1 MDKLRKHSYIL
12 ITLIYLLALLAAA
25 AVYLL
30 LKERLPLVW
39 TLLVADI
46 AATLVIWGFSWAY
59 GNVSI
64 YDPYWSVIPPVFLT
78 FFAAVR
84 GSFSLPA
91 ILLLIA
97 VWYWGIRLT
106 LNWAVTFHRFSQED
120 WRYSRFRGR
129 LSPLMFQG
137 LSLFGFQMMPT
148 LVVFAGMMPGFVLL
162 DHPGSVYAGT
172 WAGFAICLAA
182 TSIQWIS
189 DNQSHSFRAA
199 HPGEV
204 CEAGLWKRGRHPN
217 YFGEIAFWWGIWMMQ
232 AASKG
237 FARPW
242 LLIGP
247 LAITALFLFV
257 SIPMMEKRQLANKPG
272 YAAYRQRTR
281 KLI

>member
-1 MDKLRKHSYIL
+1 
-12 ITLIYLLALLAAA
+12 
-25 AVYLL
+25 
-30 LKERLPLVW
+30 
-39 TLLVADI
+39 
-46 AATLVIWGFSWAY
+46 
-59 GNVSI
+59 
-64 YDPYWSVIPPVFLT
+64 
-78 FFAAVR
+78 
-84 GSFSLPA
+84 
-91 ILLLIA
+91 
-97 VWYWGIRLT
+97 
-106 LNWAVTFHRFSQED
+106 
-120 WRYSRFRGR
+120 
-129 LSPLMFQG
+129 MFQG

-272 YAAYRQRTR
+272 YATYRQRTR